1 MNRYAHATF
10 CDDIRQEQGGKLTLV
25 GVYSSALLVSSFPA
39 VLPKLCLVLN
49 VITPASQPFKKLKLR
64 IFRDTETLAEGD
76 VPAEGLSSAA
86 ATSFNGVTIDD
97 ADRLHSV
104 MAQFVFSPL
113 KLDGPGRIRVRIET
127 EAGELKA
134 NGLIIAQMPEA
145 LASELGAHTMAAKPA
160 GDRAAKGDRGN

>member
-1 MNRYAHATF
+1 MNRYAHAIF
-10 CDDIRQEQGGKLTLV
+10 CDDIRHEQGGKLTLV
-25 GVYSSALLVSSFPA
+25 GVYSGALLVPSFPA

-64 IFRDTETLAEGD
+64 ILRDTDTLAEGD
-76 VPAEGLSSAA
+76 VSAESLSSTA
-86 ATSFNGVTIDD
+86 ATSFKGVTIDD

-104 MAQFVFSPL
+104 MAHFVFSQL

-127 EAGELKA
+127 EADELKA

-145 LASELGAHTMAAKPA
+145 LAAQLGAQVVAAKPA
-160 GDRAAKGDRGN
+160 G